1 MKWTAIFLMS
11 SALLATEG
19 KMVYEQ
25 KCASCH
31 EAYIP
36 MTKLSENF
44 LEKNNEMLKLK
55 APTLNQLS
63 FRLKQQIG
71 DPKGD
76 NDIHRMEVEAFI
88 SDYLVNPDKD
98 KTLCMKEVIKHF
110 DTMPSMKGK
119 ITEEEMAAVSEFIYD
134 FDNKAVSE
142 HIVKY
147 EEFDKA
153 LEKAKAE
160 NKIVMIKA
168 TAKHCHFCIKMDRE
182 VMVEDSVKKAIDK
195 NFVPVEVDISS
206 KRLPLGLNADFTP
219 TFFFI
224 DENAKVMK
232 VVPGSWNV
240 EDFLEILEEINDLK
254 GEKQ

>member
-147 EEFDKA
+147 EAFDKA

-182 VMVEDSVKKAIDK
+182 VMVDDSVKKAIDK